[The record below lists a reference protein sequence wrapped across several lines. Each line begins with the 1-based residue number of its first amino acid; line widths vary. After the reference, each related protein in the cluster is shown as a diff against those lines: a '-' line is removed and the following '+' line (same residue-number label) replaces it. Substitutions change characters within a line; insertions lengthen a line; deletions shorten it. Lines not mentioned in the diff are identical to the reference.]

1 MNDYFYDYQKTVPI
15 YVPVFQLLV
24 PQENMNRSNTTPSVF
39 QNEEILNIVNSDEEV
54 DVDVESDDDKNCKAN
69 YGIRADT
76 KVEKVSVIRPLS
88 SLIKSEPLVNLQ
100 LVEVR
105 KRKFSDEE
113 LRAHHAAHEELRV
126 PPSKKSKVEPK
137 EEPHFEPETDETLS
151 EFTPRANFR
160 VIEEH
165 YQYKGDQ
172 PGEQDRQF
180 KCKYCRKVFR
190 RKEEKK
196 RHENSHLNIR
206 QHKCRLCDKTFMRA
220 DHRNSHEKTHSKEK
234 EFKCEICN
242 KSFRRADEA
251 KRHEQRQIHLRNVAR
266 LKKEGKL

>member
-1 MNDYFYDYQKTVPI
+1 MGKTSDLENYSENFSIKKEMNDYYYDYPKTVPL
-15 YVPVFQLLV
+15 YGPVFQLLV

-54 DVDVESDDDKNCKAN
+54 EVDVESEDDQKCEAN
-69 YGIRADT
+69 FDIRADS
-76 KVEKVSVIRPLS
+76 K
-88 SLIKSEPLVNLQ
+88 
-100 LVEVR
+100 VR
-105 KRKFSDEE
+105 KRKLPDEG
-113 LRAHHAAHEELRV
+113 LRAHLSAHEELRV

>member
-1 MNDYFYDYQKTVPI
+1 MGKTSDLENYSENFSIKKEMNDYYYDYPKTVPI

-54 DVDVESDDDKNCKAN
+54 EVDVESEDDQKCEAN
-69 YGIRADT
+69 FDIRADS

-105 KRKFSDEE
+105 KRKLSDEG
-113 LRAHHAAHEELRV
+113 LRA
-126 PPSKKSKVEPK
+126 PPSKKSRVEPK

-180 KCKYCRKVFR
+180 KC
-190 RKEEKK
+190 
-196 RHENSHLNIR
+196 
-206 QHKCRLCDKTFMRA
+206 
-220 DHRNSHEKTHSKEK
+220 
-234 EFKCEICN
+234 
-242 KSFRRADEA
+242 
-251 KRHEQRQIHLRNVAR
+251 
-266 LKKEGKL
+266 